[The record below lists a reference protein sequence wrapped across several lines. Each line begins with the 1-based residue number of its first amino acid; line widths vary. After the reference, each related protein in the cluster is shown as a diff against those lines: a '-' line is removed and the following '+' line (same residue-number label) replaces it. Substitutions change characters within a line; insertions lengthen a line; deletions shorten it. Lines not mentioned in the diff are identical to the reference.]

1 MALIKALIQG
11 ICGATLTNS
20 SSTSTVAK
28 PPWLPFKHFW
38 GLLRPSL
45 QCLAWFSL
53 NLHQVHKHISPYFSP
68 MKPLLEIS
76 RCSVEFGGL
85 KAVDSLDITI
95 SEGEMVALIG
105 PNGAGKTTVFNVI
118 TGVYRPN
125 TGAIRFDGKPIHGS
139 PPHFI
144 NRLGIARTFQN
155 IRLFPNL
162 SALDNVTL
170 GFNHRARQN
179 ILGTIM
185 RSQKS
190 EESRREI
197 YAHSYKLLE
206 RMGLSSAGETFSMD
220 LPYGQQRRLEIA
232 RALATR
238 PKLLLL
244 DEPTAGMNP
253 QEKLDLANLIEQLR
267 REFRLTLIIIE
278 HDMKVVMRTC
288 PRIIVLDHGQKIAD
302 GSPSEIQNHP
312 TVIEAYLGEKPP
324 VGANN

>member
-1 MALIKALIQG
+1 
-11 ICGATLTNS
+11 
-20 SSTSTVAK
+20 
-28 PPWLPFKHFW
+28 
-38 GLLRPSL
+38 
-45 QCLAWFSL
+45 
-53 NLHQVHKHISPYFSP
+53 

-118 TGVYRPN
+118 TGVCRPN
-125 TGAIRFDGKPIHGS
+125 AGAICFDGKPIHGS

-162 SALDNVTL
+162 STLDNVAL

-179 ILGTIM
+179 ILGTMM

-190 EESRREI
+190 EERRREI
-197 YAHSYKLLE
+197 YTRSYELLE
-206 RMGLSSAGETFSMD
+206 RMGLSSVGETSSMD

-232 RALATR
+232 RAIATQ

-253 QEKLDLANLIEQLR
+253 QEKLDLANLIGQLR
-267 REFRLTLIIIE
+267 REFHLTLMIIE

-288 PRIIVLDHGQKIAD
+288 PRIIVLDHGQKIAE
-302 GSPSEIQNHP
+302 GSPSEIQNNP

-324 VGANN
+324 VGTNN

>member
-1 MALIKALIQG
+1 
-11 ICGATLTNS
+11 
-20 SSTSTVAK
+20 
-28 PPWLPFKHFW
+28 
-38 GLLRPSL
+38 
-45 QCLAWFSL
+45 
-53 NLHQVHKHISPYFSP
+53 